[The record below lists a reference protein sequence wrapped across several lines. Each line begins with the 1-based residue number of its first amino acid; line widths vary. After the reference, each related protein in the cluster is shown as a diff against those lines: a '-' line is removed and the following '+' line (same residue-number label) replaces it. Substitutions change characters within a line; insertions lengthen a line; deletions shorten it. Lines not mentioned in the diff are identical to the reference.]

1 MYFTEYTS
9 LYETQACTISIV
21 ESYAGVHTS
30 FGCKECKRQLPGPCH
45 IFHKVFVPATLN
57 HSLKELVLPATPSL
71 TLNKLE
77 KCSMLWEKV
86 ESGAHSF

>member
-9 LYETQACTISIV
+9 LYKTQACTVSIL

-30 FGCKECKRQLPGPCH
+30 FGCKECRRQLPGARH
-45 IFHKVFVPATLN
+45 IFLKVRVPATLN
-57 HSLKELVLPATPSL
+57 HSLKELVLPVTPSL

-77 KCSMLWEKV
+77 KYSMLWKKV
-86 ESGAHSF
+86 GSGAHSF